1 MVNKSIFIDDKT
13 NQLLNSI
20 LTETSSKSKSGI
32 LIGTIDRTSDYIYHI
47 VSTPQNSEESAAAK
61 DDLDSN
67 WIIDHALQIH
77 DMLLGGSDLLGLYFV
92 DTPAANCKQVF
103 KLLFFNEKKKISSC
117 FKQTLRY

>member
-103 KLLFFNEKKKISSC
+103 KLLFLMN
-117 FKQTLRY
+117 